1 MRAAR
6 DAWSQARG
14 LLAGRIAIVVL
25 VVLAVASAG
34 TGAAYAYDR
43 SHRDVIASGVSVD
56 TIDLGGLSA
65 TQARAKL
72 ERGLAPL
79 HRPLVLRY
87 RGGQFVLRPQSV
99 DYSLQI
105 DATVQ
110 RALAVSRRSW
120 FVPRAW
126 RDLTGGKVQTSLRPV
141 VGYSGRGVAR
151 AVRKLQRR
159 VNGPPLNARVV
170 PSAQGVTLYQSHPGR
185 TVATGPLW
193 HAIERRLS
201 TPAVSRTIR
210 VPVVLKAPWRSA
222 SQLRKRYPSYITID
236 RGAFKLHLFKHLRL
250 VRTYPI
256 AVGQAGLETP
266 AGLYHIQ
273 DKSVNPSWQ
282 VPLSAWAGSLA
293 GQLIPPGPD
302 DPIKARW
309 MGLFNGAGIHGTD
322 ETWSIGH
329 AVSHGCVR
337 MLIPDVTDLYDRVAV
352 GTPVYIGD

>member
-6 DAWSQARG
+6 DAWSRARR
-14 LLAGRIAIVVL
+14 LLSGGVAIVVL
-25 VVLAVASAG
+25 VALVVASAG

-43 SHRDVIASGVSVD
+43 SHHDVIADGVRVD

-65 TQARAKL
+65 TEARAKL
-72 ERGLAPL
+72 QRQLAPL
-79 HRPLVLRY
+79 LRPLVLRY
-87 RGGQFVLRPQSV
+87 GGGHVVLTPRSV
-99 DYSLQI
+99 NLSVEI

-110 RALAVSRRSW
+110 RALKLSRRSW
-120 FVPRAW
+120 FVPRVW
-126 RDLTGGKVQTSLRPV
+126 RDLTGGKVDTSLRPE
-141 VGYSGRGVAR
+141 VGYSGRAVAR
-151 AVRKLQRR
+151 AIRKVRRR
-159 VNGPPLNARVV
+159 VNRPPRSAKVV
-170 PSAQGVTLYQSHPGR
+170 PSAHGVTLYRSRPGR
-185 TVATGPLW
+185 TVVIGRLW
-193 HAIERRLS
+193 LAIARRLS
-201 TPAVSRTIR
+201 TPAASRTLR

-222 SQLRKRYPSYITID
+222 RQLRKRYPSYITID
-236 RGAFKLHLFKHLRL
+236 RAAFKLHLFKHLHL

-273 DKSVNPSWQ
+273 DKSVDPSWQ

-293 GQLIPPGPD
+293 GRLIPPGPD

-337 MLIPDVTDLYDRVAV
+337 MLIPDVTDLYDRVTV

>member
-1 MRAAR
+1 MTAVRH
-6 DAWSQARG
+6 AWSRARI
-14 LLAGRIAIVVL
+14 LLAGRVAVVVL
-25 VVLAVASAG
+25 VVLVVAIAG

-43 SHRDVIASGVSVD
+43 SHNDVIAEGVRVD

-65 TQARAKL
+65 AQARAKL

-79 HRPLVLRY
+79 LRPLVLRY
-87 RGGQFVLRPQSV
+87 GGGQFVLRPRSANFSV
-99 DYSLQI
+99 QI

-120 FVPRAW
+120 FVPRVW

-141 VGYSGRGVAR
+141 VGYSGQGVAR
-151 AVRKLQRR
+151 AIRKLKRR
-159 VNGPPLNARVV
+159 INRRPQNAKLV
-170 PSAQGVTLYQSHPGR
+170 PSAQGVTLYQSRPGR
-185 TVATGPLW
+185 TVATGRLW
-193 HAIERRLS
+193 HAITRRFS
-201 TPAVSRTIR
+201 TPSASRVLR

-222 SQLRKRYPSYITID
+222 RQLRKRYPSYITID
-236 RGAFKLHLFKHLRL
+236 RAAFKLHLFKHLHL

-273 DKSVNPSWQ
+273 DKSVNPSWH

-293 GQLIPPGPD
+293 GRLIPPGPD

-309 MGLFNGAGIHGTD
+309 MGLFDGAGIHGTD